1 MVIAPENIARC
12 DTSGKFK
19 STFANQLMPINFLY
33 LIVITFLNNLI
44 LLSPLEELL
53 DCVKDFSHLFFF
65 FQSFGLLPVHILNI
79 FKYTSYVI

>member
-33 LIVITFLNNLI
+33 LIVITFLTNLI

-53 DCVKDFSHLFFF
+53 DCVKDFSHLFF
-65 FQSFGLLPVHILNI
+65 QSFGLLPVRILNI